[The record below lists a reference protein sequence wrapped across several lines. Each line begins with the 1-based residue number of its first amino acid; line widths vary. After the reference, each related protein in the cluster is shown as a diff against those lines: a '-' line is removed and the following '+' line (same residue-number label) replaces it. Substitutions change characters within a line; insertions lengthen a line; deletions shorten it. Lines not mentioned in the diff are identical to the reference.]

1 MCFIGFIGFIG
12 VDAFTRQADA
22 MDSMCQNDGSKA
34 RLVEGTALRLL
45 IVEGAEG
52 EGDFDPCEIL
62 EFLSV

>member
-1 MCFIGFIGFIG
+1 M
-12 VDAFTRQADA
+12 
-22 MDSMCQNDGSKA
+22 SKRREQSTA
-34 RLVEGTALRLL
+34 GRRTALRLL